1 MAKQIFVNIPV
12 KDLNVAIKFYTHLG
26 FTFNQ
31 QFTDEN
37 ATCMI
42 VSENIMVMLLR
53 EEFFQ
58 KFTPKP
64 ISNAKESTEVLICIS
79 AESRDEVDQYVRLA
93 IEAGGKALMPVQDH
107 GFMYGHGFEDL
118 DGHMWEISYM
128 DMSALPQNS

>member
-12 KDLNVAIKFYTHLG
+12 KDLNVAIEFYTKLG

-42 VSENIMVMLLR
+42 VSENIMIMLLR

-58 KFTPKP
+58 QFTPKA
-64 ISNAKESTEVLICIS
+64 IAKAKESTEVLICIS
-79 AESRDEVDQYVRLA
+79 AESREELDQYVSLA
-93 IEAGGKALMPVQDH
+93 IAAGEKALMSKQEH
-107 GFMYGHGFEDL
+107 SSMYGHGFEDL

-128 DMSALPQNS
+128 DMSALPKNT

>member
-12 KDLNVAIKFYTHLG
+12 KDLKVAIKFYTHLG

-31 QFTDEN
+31 QFTNQD
-37 ATCMI
+37 ATCI
-42 VSENIMVMLLR
+42 VVSDDIMVMLLR

-64 ISNAKESTEVLICIS
+64 IADAKKTTEVLICIS
-79 AESRDEVDQYVRLA
+79 AESREEVDQYVRLA
-93 IEAGGKALMPVQDH
+93 VEAGGKVLMPVQDH

-128 DMSALPQNS
+128 DMSALPQNP